1 MKIDNHYITEANRI
15 ITNYNKVVAEL
26 AVFEKT
32 LADNKTMLLKMK
44 DDVEDLKNS
53 NGTDLLKKQK
63 LAEIMHSYDKEIGR
77 LQDVMMPY
85 VSQLEKLRKDSSVL
99 YGVLKEKYPGAS
111 DDQLQEQIF
120 RQIEEQKKRA

>member
-1 MKIDNHYITEANRI
+1 MKIDKHYITEANRI
-15 ITNYNKVVAEL
+15 ITTYNKVVAEL

-32 LADNKTMLLKMK
+32 LSDNKEILLKMK
-44 DDVEDLKNS
+44 DDVEDLRNS
-53 NGTDLLKKQK
+53 NGTDLSKKQK
-63 LAEIMHSYDKEIGR
+63 LADIMHSYDKEIGR

-85 VSQLEKLRKDSSVL
+85 VSQLEKLKKDSNVL

-120 RQIEEQKKRA
+120 KQLEEEKKRA

>member
-15 ITNYNKVVAEL
+15 ITSYNKVVAEL

-44 DDVEDLKNS
+44 DDVEELKNS
-53 NGTDLLKKQK
+53 SGTDLLKKQK
-63 LAEIMHSYDKEIGR
+63 LADIMHSYDKEIGR

>member
-15 ITNYNKVVAEL
+15 ITSYNKVVAEL